1 MPKGY
6 LLSPNWPAPG
16 NIFAAVTTRRGGC
29 SVDAYDS
36 LNMGLHVGDEES
48 SVRRNREL
56 VAAELGFN
64 TDFQWLRQIHG
75 NATELVTKAGPPP
88 AADSLITR
96 VPGIVL
102 CVQTADCLP
111 IFACSRT
118 GDEAGV
124 IHAGWRGMSM
134 GIIENALAAMQTQ
147 AADLLIWLGP
157 AILAC
162 HYEVGED
169 VRKAFLDSA
178 ANAAERKLLNG
189 AFQPLAKPGKFH
201 ADLAGLAE
209 IKLRNLGVTSISG
222 GKLCT
227 HCDSER
233 FFSHRRDRICG
244 RMANMIGIRPAP

>member
-1 MPKGY
+1 MLRDF
-6 LLSPNWPAPG
+6 LLSPDWPAPG
-16 NIFAAVTTRRGGC
+16 NIIAAVTTRRGGC

-48 SVRRNREL
+48 SVHRNRDL
-56 VAAELGFN
+56 VAAELGFKTN
-64 TDFQWLRQIHG
+64 FQWLRQVHG

-96 VPGIVL
+96 TPGIVL
-102 CVQTADCLP
+102 GVLTADCLP
-111 IFACSRT
+111 IFACNRT

-124 IHAGWRGMSM
+124 IHAGWRGMST
-134 GIIENALAAMQTQ
+134 GIIENTLAAMQTH

-157 AILAC
+157 AILNC

-169 VRKAFLDSA
+169 VREAFLNST
-178 ANAAERKLLNG
+178 ANAAEQNLLNG
-189 AFQPLAKPGKFH
+189 AFRPLAAPGKFH

-209 IKLRNLGVTSISG
+209 IKLRSLGVTSISG

-244 RMANMIGIRPAP
+244 RMANMIGIKPAP